1 MNPWMIALAGT
12 AAIALV
18 NWYFF
23 LAPKNA
29 ASAQAG
35 ADGAQEVNIDV
46 EGGYS
51 PSMVRVKK
59 GAAVRLV
66 FHRKEKSPCSE
77 ELVISELGIRR
88 FLKPFEKTVVEFTPV
103 EAGRLAFTCG
113 MNMLRGNIEVEG

>member
-23 LAPKNA
+23 LAPKKA
-29 ASAQAG
+29 ASAQA
-35 ADGAQEVNIDV
+35 ASDGAQEVTIDV

-51 PSMVRVKK
+51 PSLVRVKK

-88 FLKPFEKTVVEFTPV
+88 FLKPFEKTVIEFTPV
-103 EAGRLAFTCG
+103 EAGRFAFTCG

>member
-1 MNPWMIALAGT
+1 MNPWLIALAGT

-23 LAPKNA
+23 FAQKSA
-29 ASAQAG
+29 ASAQAA

-51 PSMVRVKK
+51 PSVVRVKK
-59 GAAVRLV
+59 GSAVRLV

-77 ELVISELGIRR
+77 ELVISELGVRR
-88 FLKPFEKTVVEFTPV
+88 FLKPFEKTVIEFTPI
-103 EAGRLAFTCG
+103 EAGSFPFTCG
-113 MNMLRGNIEVEG
+113 MNMLRGNIQVEG